1 MEDNREIEHMVEFLT
16 SLVKKFRTIFPNHE
30 YLRET
35 RNVYDIYISPWMD
48 KFLLPNREPDR
59 EYDERIKNRILE
71 TISEL
76 NKFLEKQQ

>member
-1 MEDNREIEHMVEFLT
+1 
-16 SLVKKFRTIFPNHE
+16 
-30 YLRET
+30 
-35 RNVYDIYISPWMD
+35 MD